1 MLLCVVIADCAT
13 PPISVAGSPTSTMG
27 YLLAIILDFQCR
39 ASSGGHCWTG
49 SGVRLEF
56 SIQMDNLFFGSLRGH
71 LGEQRVVVQDRPV
84 GSKEGHGEAWVLVND
99 RMKMTCVNHSNE

>member
-1 MLLCVVIADCAT
+1 MAT
-13 PPISVAGSPTSTMG
+13 AG
-27 YLLAIILDFQCR
+27 LDLASDWNFQYR
-39 ASSGGHCWTG
+39 
-49 SGVRLEF
+49 
-56 SIQMDNLFFGSLRGH
+56 MDNLLFGSLRGH